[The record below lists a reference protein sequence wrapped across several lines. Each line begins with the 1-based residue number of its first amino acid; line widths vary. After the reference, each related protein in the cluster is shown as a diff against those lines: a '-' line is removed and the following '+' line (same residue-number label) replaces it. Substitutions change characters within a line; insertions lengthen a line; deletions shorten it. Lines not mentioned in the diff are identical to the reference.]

1 MNKALH
7 QTGLI
12 SIIVPIYKV
21 EQYLRA
27 CLDSISSQT
36 YQNFEAILVDDGSP
50 DLCGAICDEYA
61 EKDPRFRVIHQKN
74 AGVSA
79 ARNIGIEKSHGE
91 YIMFVDG
98 DDYISAAMCEQLA
111 TALELSQADIVICG
125 FWVVESGKK
134 WRVSREQKRIINGKE
149 AVIQYFAGSGANDL
163 STVWNKLYKRS
174 IFNQEPALRFPVKE
188 LYEDEFLSYKLLY
201 RAEKIVQIPE
211 SLYYYRQRINSA
223 MHTAVSWKQMESRM
237 RCIMDYYCWME
248 NCAPEMRQLIE
259 YAAVRIFNGFVWSF
273 VENQQFRDFKPV
285 VIEMNREILSRTHH
299 LWNNPY
305 INWKTY
311 KNYLLMELGIIL
323 FWKKGELFLK
333 RMRRRHTL

>member
-1 MNKALH
+1 MNKFPP
-7 QTGLI
+7 QTNLVT
-12 SIIVPIYKV
+12 IIVPVYKV
-21 EQYLRA
+21 EPYLRA
-27 CLDSISSQT
+27 CLDSIRSQT
-36 YQNFEAILVDDGSP
+36 YSNFEAILIDDGSP
-50 DLCGAICDEYA
+50 DQCGAICDAYA
-61 EKDPRFRVIHQKN
+61 ERDPRFCVIHQKN
-74 AGVSA
+74 AGVSV
-79 ARNIGIEKSHGE
+79 ARNVGIDQSHGG

-98 DDYISAAMCEQLA
+98 DDYISADMCEQLV
-111 TALELSQADIVICG
+111 TALEMSQADIAICG
-125 FWVVESGKK
+125 FWVIEADKK
-134 WRVSREQKRIINGKE
+134 WRVGIEQKRIISGKE

-163 STVWNKLYKRS
+163 STIWNKLYKRS
-174 IFNQEPALRFPVKE
+174 IFNKKPALRFPVKE
-188 LYEDEFLSYKLLY
+188 FYEDEFLSYKLLY
-201 RAEKIVQIPE
+201 RAERVVQIEKP
-211 SLYYYRQRINSA
+211 LYYYRQRMNSA
-223 MHTAVSWKQMESRM
+223 MHTISWERMESRM
-237 RCIMDYYCWME
+237 RCIMEYYRWTE
-248 NCAPEMRQLIE
+248 ECAPEMRQLIE